1 MGLWYDLSIM
11 WKHKK
16 FIREL
21 HRINDSMWIITKQ
34 SRGIRS
40 TILIIDEFRL
50 VSKDVID
57 KILSPTEISR
67 QCPYLKFKE
76 YEHLREEPREI
87 YLSSAYYKSSWMWDE
102 IRLAVSKYYNK
113 GIEEAIFFS
122 TDYSVTLKHGIKTK
136 KALQRARQQSDE
148 YSWMME

>member
-1 MGLWYDLSIM
+1 M
-11 WKHKK
+11 
-16 FIREL
+16 
-21 HRINDSMWIITKQ
+21 
-34 SRGIRS
+34 
-40 TILIIDEFRL
+40 
-50 VSKDVID
+50 SKDVID

-113 GIEEAIFFS
+113 GIEEAIFSNASSLRISRNAFAN
-122 TDYSVTLKHGIKTK
+122 TEKL
-136 KALQRARQQSDE
+136 E
-148 YSWMME
+148 YIQFD

>member
-1 MGLWYDLSIM
+1 M
-11 WKHKK
+11 W
-16 FIREL
+16 
-21 HRINDSMWIITKQ
+21 
-34 SRGIRS
+34 RS
-40 TILIIDEFRL
+40 TLLIVDEFRL
-50 VSKDVID
+50 VD
-57 KILSPTEISR
+57 KGIIEAILAPTEIVR
-67 QCPYLKFKE
+67 PVEYIKMKE
-76 YEHLREEPREI
+76 YEHLAEEPREI

-102 IRLAVSKYYNK
+102 IRLAVSKFYNK

>member
-1 MGLWYDLSIM
+1 M
-11 WKHKK
+11 
-16 FIREL
+16 
-21 HRINDSMWIITKQ
+21 
-34 SRGIRS
+34 
-40 TILIIDEFRL
+40 
-50 VSKDVID
+50 SKDVID

-148 YSWMME
+148 YSWMMEQN

>member
-1 MGLWYDLSIM
+1 MPNTLSGNAEGEDIVQPI
-11 WKHKK
+11 WKH
-16 FIREL
+16 IE
-21 HRINDSMWIITKQ
+21 HRIKSLWVIT
-34 SRGIRS
+34 SWRS

-50 VSKDVID
+50 VAKDVID

>member
-1 MGLWYDLSIM
+1 M
-11 WKHKK
+11 
-16 FIREL
+16 
-21 HRINDSMWIITKQ
+21 
-34 SRGIRS
+34 
-40 TILIIDEFRL
+40 
-50 VSKDVID
+50 SKDVID

-113 GIEEAIFFS
+113 GIEEAIFSNASSLRISHNAFAN
-122 TDYSVTLKHGIKTK
+122 TK
-136 KALQRARQQSDE
+136 KLKYIQFD
-148 YSWMME
+148 

>member
-1 MGLWYDLSIM
+1 MEIKEIKTGQ
-11 WKHKK
+11 
-16 FIREL
+16 
-21 HRINDSMWIITKQ
+21 NDIEVTFKNGSTFVACVAGEQ

-50 VSKDVID
+50 VAKDVID

-76 YEHLREEPREI
+76 YEYLREEPREI

-102 IRLAVSKYYNK
+102 IRLAVSKFYNK

-148 YSWMME
+148 YSWMMEQN

>member
-1 MGLWYDLSIM
+1 MTYFKVWWCTPNWVGIDQPMQMRQTSRAQD
-11 WKHKK
+11 KK
-16 FIREL
+16 L
-21 HRINDSMWIITKQ
+21 VVNNYW
-34 SRGIRS
+34 
-40 TILIIDEFRL
+40 LIIDEFRL

-102 IRLAVSKYYNK
+102 IRLAVSKFYNK
-113 GIEEAIFFS
+113 GIE
-122 TDYSVTLKHGIKTK
+122 
-136 KALQRARQQSDE
+136 
-148 YSWMME
+148 